1 MGPISGFGDCAARLR
16 MHDALAPL
24 LVASPGS
31 GPPGS
36 PNLLP
41 KVFGRASR
49 RPPYNSSGFDRS
61 PGADAV
67 LRRSPRDPG
76 PDLLR
81 SPGPGARLPGTEW
94 RGQVDRHADPD
105 RLPGPELRFRERG
118 RLRPGRPLARGA
130 TPYRLPARD
139 GAPLQGD
146 ARRELPRHD
155 VLAPR
160 RAGVQATR
168 SSG

>member
-1 MGPISGFGDCAARLR
+1 MRPISGFSDCAARSR

-49 RPPYNSSGFDRS
+49 EPRLPPYNSSGFDRS

-81 SPGPGARLPGTEW
+81 STRPGARVPGTER
-94 RGQVDRHADPD
+94 RGQVDHHEDPD
-105 RLPGPELRFRERG
+105 GLPGPELGYGKRG
-118 RLRPGRPLARGA
+118 RLRPRRPLSGSAA
-130 TPYRLPARD
+130 PHRLPA
-139 GAPLQGD
+139 
-146 ARRELPRHD
+146 
-155 VLAPR
+155 
-160 RAGVQATR
+160 
-168 SSG
+168 